1 MKPVKVPQHLDLEDV
16 LLWGLGVVDLLFV
29 AAAGVIAWWLWIDL
43 PLVPIRVIAVAPV
56 VLIGAV
62 LGPGTFQER
71 TMRDW
76 LLTLARY
83 SARPRRRL
91 FGAKP

>member
-16 LLWGLGVVDLLFV
+16 LLWGLGATDLLFV

-43 PLVPIRVIAVAPV
+43 PLVPIRMAAVAPV
-56 VLIGAV
+56 VLIGTV

-71 TMRDW
+71 AMRDW
-76 LLTLARY
+76 LLMIARY
-83 SARPRRRL
+83 RARPRRRI
-91 FGAKP
+91 FGVKP